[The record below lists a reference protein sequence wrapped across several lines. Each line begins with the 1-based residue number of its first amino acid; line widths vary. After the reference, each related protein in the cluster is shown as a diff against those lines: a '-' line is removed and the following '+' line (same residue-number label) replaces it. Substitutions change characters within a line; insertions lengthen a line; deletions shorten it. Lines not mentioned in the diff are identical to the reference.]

1 MPISK
6 RRKGKH
12 AKESQEHTTTAG
24 KGKHAKEQPQQHTTT
39 AGTSSPSTC
48 KEFSRRHMFALGIG
62 IQIVSSSLSGWSP
75 AVDKMVL
82 FASVVSL
89 LTVLLGLLSEK
100 IKNIHLETNETR
112 LHQRRWFFLLG
123 LGLSTFISLHRAQR
137 FGLLFH
143 GSSYYLPHAPQLK
156 LARRFRNIVYS
167 RNYRNQH
174 MSSSDLA
181 KTLLP
186 PTEGLL
192 LAGIAVEQDVQT
204 TTTTDIEFL
213 TALGEYFKNDESLL
227 PSALHA
233 NSVVTPFVAVDSRN
247 GNSNNNDGD
256 NDNNNE
262 NNNNNNNNNKG
273 SDVVLMVFGGIL
285 SEFIDNGAFESMF
298 HLNSTFE
305 QEWKE
310 TLSKIQDR
318 TLSHD
323 QVFSLDALA
332 NVEKPMLEL
341 FHATSVEGKQR
352 NSAPEFRILRYSA
365 PFGSCDSIGTI
376 SSSST
381 GWLRRMSKIHTILTQ
396 EMHLN
401 PRYTFVGYSRGALVA
416 LDVLGRGQRRLDAHP
431 WVHDVSAVVSVGG
444 PLFGAEGAD
453 SIDLPGHVFY
463 DLVKPIKQFA
473 ARLDYEHE
481 GDAGSLGTLLMF
493 RCGGV
498 VVVVKKLLL
507 RIFPI

>member
-6 RRKGKH
+6 RKGGNH
-12 AKESQEHTTTAG
+12 AN
-24 KGKHAKEQPQQHTTT
+24 EQPQQHIITS
-39 AGTSSPSTC
+39 GTSSPSTC

-82 FASVVSL
+82 FASVMSL

-100 IKNIHLETNETR
+100 IKNIHLKTNETR

-123 LGLSTFISLHRAQR
+123 IGLSTFISLHRAQR

-156 LARRFRNIVYS
+156 IARRFRNIVYS
-167 RNYRNQH
+167 RNHRNQH
-174 MSSSDLA
+174 MSSTDLA
-181 KTLLP
+181 KTMLP

-213 TALGEYFKNDESLL
+213 TALGEYFKKDESLM

-247 GNSNNNDGD
+247 GNGNNND
-256 NDNNNE
+256 E
-262 NNNNNNNNNKG
+262 NNKN
-273 SDVVLMVFGGIL
+273 DVVLMLFGGIL

-305 QEWKE
+305 QEWKDALE
-310 TLSKIQDR
+310 KIQDR

-352 NSAPEFRILRYSA
+352 NNAPEFRILRYSA
-365 PFGSCDSIGTI
+365 PFGSFGSIGTI
-376 SSSST
+376 ASSST

-401 PRYTFVGYSRGALVA
+401 PKYTFVGYSRGALVA

-481 GDAGSLGTLLMF
+481 GDAGSLGML
-493 RCGGV
+493 
-498 VVVVKKLLL
+498 
-507 RIFPI
+507 